1 LPADEPIVP
10 GAAASSDAA
19 RASEATPPGD
29 ATPTSEATPP
39 ADGTASPDPTSSG
52 DVTLPGAH
60 RHRACVVA
68 IGGHRLA
75 VDVREAREVMT
86 VDAVGAVP
94 GAPAPLLGVAN
105 LRGTVVAVADAR
117 SVFGLTPTPT
127 KAGAA
132 AIVLAA
138 GGLEAAVP
146 IDGVLGLEW
155 FDAPLPVEDVPD
167 GPLKR
172 FAAGVVPQPDKP
184 IILLDAARLLEA
196 LRAPWASAAAEAQ
209 P

>member
-1 LPADEPIVP
+1 MPADEPRVP
-10 GAAASSDAA
+10 GAAASSDAT
-19 RASEATPPGD
+19 RTSASAADATAPADAPLPAEMTPPGD
-29 ATPTSEATPP
+29 PTP
-39 ADGTASPDPTSSG
+39 SG
-52 DVTLPGAH
+52 DPTLPGAH

-68 IGGHRLA
+68 IGGVRLA

-86 VDAVGAVP
+86 VDAIGAVP

-117 SVFGLTPTPT
+117 SVLGLAPKPM
-127 KAGAA
+127 KVGGA

-138 GGLEAAVP
+138 GGFEAAVP

-155 FDAPLPVEDVPD
+155 FDAPLPVDDLENE
-167 GPLKR
+167 PLKT
-172 FAAGVVPQPDKP
+172 FAAGLVPRPDEP
-184 IILLDAARLLEA
+184 AILLDAARLLEA
-196 LRAPWASAAAEAQ
+196 LRAPWAPAVSEAQ